1 MDSTIF
7 IGTTRDERFHDLDT
21 RDGELLR
28 ETGLPAVSYAT
39 PITYA
44 VDRRGYVAIAG
55 GGGKIGT
62 KSGDA
67 AVALAQGECPTWHCS
82 TVRPRRCSRVC

>member
-7 IGTTRDERFHDLDT
+7 IGATRDERFHDLDT
-21 RDGELLR
+21 RNDDLLR
-28 ETGLPAVSYAT
+28 ETGLPAAGCAI

-44 VDRRGYVAIAG
+44 VDRRGYLAIAG

-67 AVALAQGECPTWHCS
+67 SVAFAQGK
-82 TVRPRRCSRVC
+82 